1 MIFDFDFESN
11 MIFLSTRLSVDL
23 SDASAFRSTHYSR
36 LSSSSTIYVSS
47 YDVQLIFSTILSD
60 WNSSSYEKIL
70 SVDAI
75 SIFELQEGRKSD
87 RLQYLSRLVLTKD
100 TQ

>member
-1 MIFDFDFESN
+1 MIFDFDSESN

-23 SDASAFRSTHYSR
+23 NDASAFRSTHYSR
-36 LSSSSTIYVSS
+36 LFFSSTIYVSS
-47 YDVQLIFSTILSD
+47 YDVQLIFSTILND

-75 SIFELQEGRKSD
+75 STFELQEDKKSD
-87 RLQYLSRLVLTKD
+87 RLQYFSRLILIKD